1 MPCPLTPQQQQLI
14 KSMLL
19 LETPHARIA
28 EAAKCTERQVRR
40 IKANLLQYNMVCA
53 PKAPIQGRKRKI
65 TEEMEKVSDF

>member
-1 MPCPLTPQQQQLI
+1 MPRPLTPQQQQLI

-28 EAAKCTERQVRR
+28 EAAKFTERQVRR
-40 IKANLLQYNMVCA
+40 IKANLLQYNTVCA